1 MPNLSV
7 TPAHNCH
14 MLVAQPEKASTCLFA
29 AVTDTAITDEIGAV
43 ADMLL
48 FTLDAAVKNSSSV
61 RRARFPEKDIEVG
74 GGVGLKTI
82 DVCADAG
89 SNIILAGTA
98 IFNASNPEDVIASL
112 KTTISSL
119 MATVQAR
126 FSK

>member
-1 MPNLSV
+1 MSCVPGIFLD
-7 TPAHNCH
+7 CH
-14 MLVAQPEKASTCLFA
+14 MLVAQPEKASTCLIA
-29 AVTDTAITDEIGAV
+29 AVTDTAITDEIDAV

-48 FTLDAAVKNSSSV
+48 FTLECHNIDRLPHVAQDAAL
-61 RRARFPEKDIEVG
+61 PEKDIEVD

-112 KTTISSL
+112 KTTIS
-119 MATVQAR
+119 TVQAR